1 MDWNE
6 VAVFARVV
14 EAGSFTKAA
23 EQLGVPKSTV
33 SRRVSRLEQALG
45 VRLLQRTTRRLA
57 LTDAGAEYHERVTRA
72 LADLEEANAFV
83 ADLQGA
89 PRGSLRLT
97 APPDLGQLLGGLIA
111 GFGEAFPDIRV
122 EATMTARMVD
132 LVGEGFDVAL
142 RAGRLRDSSLVARK
156 VGELV
161 SVVVASPAYLEGR
174 RRPVQVSDLAKH
186 DCILFRAKDH
196 RDTWSLVRDDGTKA
210 DVRVAGRIA
219 TDDYGF
225 VRSAT
230 LGGAGVALLPWYH
243 ARRPLADGRLVRLLS
258 RWAWHGA
265 ALYLV
270 TPTGRHVPRKVTAF
284 KDFVVAQIAAGTL
297 SPREGRSE

>member
-14 EAGSFTKAA
+14 EAGSFTRAA

-45 VRLLQRTTRRLA
+45 VRLLQRTTRRLS
-57 LTDAGAEYHERVTRA
+57 LTDAGAAYHERITRA
-72 LADLEEANAFV
+72 LAELEEANAFV
-83 ADLQGA
+83 ADLEGA

-97 APPDLGQLLGGLIA
+97 APPDLAQLLGGLIA
-111 GFGEAFPDIRV
+111 GFQTAYPDIRV
-122 EATMTARMVD
+122 DATMTARMVD

-174 RRPVQVSDLAKH
+174 KRPAQVADLARQ
-186 DCILFRAKDH
+186 DCLLFRAKDH
-196 RDTWSLVRDDGTKA
+196 RDTWALVRDDGTEA
-210 DVRVAGRIA
+210 EVRVSGRLV

-225 VRSAT
+225 LRSAT
-230 LGGAGVALLPWYH
+230 LGGAGVSLLPWYH

-284 KDFVVAQIAAGTL
+284 KDYVLDQVAAGQL
-297 SPREGRSE
+297 SPQ